1 MDRITIKRYITI
13 ILVLLISV
21 ELFSQTE
28 PSLTDTVQ
36 SDTTKY
42 EMQKSPWGAVL
53 RSAVLPGF
61 GQFYNESYWKIP
73 LIWGVLGYLGYQWN
87 DRNKLY
93 HDYRDL
99 YNQSLLDTENG
110 NEIYYKRREDYRDQ
124 RDLLAVFIGLTY
136 FLNLLDAYVDAHL
149 FDFTVEETKTAAEIQ
164 FSLRVKF

>member
-13 ILVLLISV
+13 ILVLLLSV
-21 ELFSQTE
+21 ELFSQTA
-28 PSLTDTVQ
+28 PSLPDTVQ

-42 EMQKSPWGAVL
+42 EMKKSPWGAVL
-53 RSAVLPGF
+53 RSAVLPGY

-73 LIWGVLGYLGYQWN
+73 LIWGVLGYLGYQWD

-93 HDYRDL
+93 QDYRDL
-99 YNQSLLDTENG
+99 YNQSLLETVNG

-136 FLNLLDAYVDAHL
+136 FLNLIDAYVDAHL
-149 FDFTVEETKTAAEIQ
+149 FDFTIEENNAVTDIQ
-164 FSLRVKF
+164 FSIRVKL